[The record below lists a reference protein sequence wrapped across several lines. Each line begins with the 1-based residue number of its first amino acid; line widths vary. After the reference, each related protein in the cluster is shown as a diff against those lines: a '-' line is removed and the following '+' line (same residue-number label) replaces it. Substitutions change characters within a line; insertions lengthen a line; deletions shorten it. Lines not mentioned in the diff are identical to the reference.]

1 MRVSRVRVT
10 TRRPAKARRRAR
22 GKAKAW
28 RTSTRSRS
36 KITEEKQ
43 NGGEA
48 KARRR
53 SKSAEEQ
60 QRRRRKGGE
69 ATARRSKSAEEKGG
83 EVKARSLSKYR
94 ALCSVSRAQ
103 TGLTHHLTPHLNPY
117 QDLRRVP
124 SRRGC
129 LYPVAG
135 DYPLVLCLFSL
146 HFSAAV

>member
-36 KITEEKQ
+36 KITEEMQ

-53 SKSAEEQ
+53 SAEEQ

-69 ATARRSKSAEEKGG
+69 AKARRSKSAEEKGG

-135 DYPLVLCLFSL
+135 VYPLVLCPFSL